1 MLGRGGAK
9 KNIAHTPAPFR
20 YLETETS
27 ESDNTEVALKFFGPH
42 QKSLVKVLVQAMA
55 PHARHGDARS
65 RHLSFCDEMDDIA
78 RQVCGSRNGVVVG
91 GEEGDAGG
99 DCEREDDEKED
110 DGDDEEDA
118 ETKITERAERANTTG
133 KTANQN
139 RGSDADDAAF
149 VPPSM
154 SIKAGLLWL
163 RDKLSSMD
171 VTPGARHDIA
181 ADLVHLHAHTQKRW
195 VVSDDQTHRSLK
207 TEPIAVRENEG
218 TCFPITTFRLPD
230 CPYQTDTFF
239 FIVSVNSFGIGAEGA
254 SAKIVK
260 KIPQVYKPHAAAMSL
275 LTWYKQDAF
284 DSGQFVNSNRKGCV
298 TLPDV
303 NCAYSPRPEVVVARS
318 GRKEREVWLICLR
331 KAPDM
336 AWPMASGPWGVSNHQ
351 KLLGSPALDVFV
363 DAHQRGWGTTRGGDP
378 VEESD
383 GHRKNDNKAP
393 PKIAE
398 DVLEWL
404 ENRKGYDE

>member
-1 MLGRGGAK
+1 
-9 KNIAHTPAPFR
+9 
-20 YLETETS
+20 
-27 ESDNTEVALKFFGPH
+27 
-42 QKSLVKVLVQAMA
+42 MA

-99 DCEREDDEKED
+99 DCEKEDDEKED

-118 ETKITERAERANTTG
+118 ETKITERAERTNTTG

-149 VPPSM
+149 VSPSM

-207 TEPIAVRENEG
+207 TEPIAVRENE
-218 TCFPITTFRLPD
+218 
-230 CPYQTDTFF
+230 
-239 FIVSVNSFGIGAEGA
+239 VNSFGIGAEGA

-260 KIPQVYKPHAAAMSL
+260 KIPQIYKPHAAAMSL

-318 GRKEREVWLICLR
+318 SRKEREVWLDCLR

-378 VEESD
+378 VEES
-383 GHRKNDNKAP
+383 GHRKNDDKAP